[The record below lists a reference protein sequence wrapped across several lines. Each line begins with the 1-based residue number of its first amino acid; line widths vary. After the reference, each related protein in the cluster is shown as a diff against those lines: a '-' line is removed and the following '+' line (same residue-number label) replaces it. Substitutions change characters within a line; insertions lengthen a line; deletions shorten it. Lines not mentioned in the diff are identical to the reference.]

1 MVSALGHQ
9 SSTSGVCLD
18 VLSGSRA
25 GCLGLRVFPQ
35 SPVESLPNSVT
46 KDADDQG
53 SLCGVVPFLFLLP
66 QSAHVP
72 ASSSL

>member
-1 MVSALGHQ
+1 MVRALGHQ
-9 SSTSGVCLD
+9 SSTSVVCLD

-35 SPVESLPNSVT
+35 SPVEGLPNSVT

-53 SLCGVVPFLFLLP
+53 LLCDVVLFLFLLP
-66 QSAHVP
+66 QSTLVA